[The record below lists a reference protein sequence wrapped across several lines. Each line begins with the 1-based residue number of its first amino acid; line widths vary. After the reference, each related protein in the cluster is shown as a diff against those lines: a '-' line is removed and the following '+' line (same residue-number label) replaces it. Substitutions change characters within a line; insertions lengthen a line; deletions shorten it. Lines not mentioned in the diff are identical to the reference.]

1 MTVFKRSIGILLFVF
16 ASMQSVQ
23 AALTIQITEGTDG
36 ALPIAVVPFV
46 LDPGTVAPPEDLSEI
61 IRADLARS
69 GRFKPMP
76 IADLVARPSQGS
88 DVRFS
93 DWRLVGQESLAIGR
107 IRARADGRLEI
118 LFQLFDVFKGQ
129 QLAGYSI
136 PFDVSD
142 TRRVAHRIS
151 DIIYEKLTGQK
162 GAFTTRISY
171 ITALNDAKGARQFKL
186 NIADADGFNEQ
197 TILTSA
203 QPLLSPSWA
212 PDGNRLAY
220 VSFESGKPQVFI
232 QEVFTG
238 KREAITSF
246 PGLNSAPAW
255 SPDGRYLALTLSQT
269 GDAEIFLLELASK
282 KLVRITQHR
291 AIDTEPV
298 WAPDSRSLVFT
309 SDRGGRPQL
318 YKVDIAGLKRA
329 GQPKRLT
336 FEGDYNARAAFS
348 ADGKKL
354 AMVNGNEG
362 RFRIAVM
369 DLETGQLRVLTDTR
383 LDESP
388 SFAPN
393 DSMIIYATEYAGR
406 GVLSAVSVDGR
417 VHQRIEV
424 QTGDVREPA
433 WSPFN

>member
-1 MTVFKRSIGILLFVF
+1 MLRNSLKILLLFAFVHN
-16 ASMQSVQ
+16 AE
-23 AALTIQITEGTDG
+23 AALTIQITEGTEG

-46 LDPGTVAPPEDLSEI
+46 AEPGVIIPGSDLSEV

-76 IADLVARPSQGS
+76 VADLVARPVQGS

-107 IRARADGRLEI
+107 VRKRSDGRMEV

-136 PFDVSD
+136 PFDAAD

-162 GAFTTRISY
+162 GAFTTRIAY
-171 ITALNDAKGARQFKL
+171 ITALNDVAGKKLYKL

-197 TILTSA
+197 TILTSP
-203 QPLLSPSWA
+203 QPLMSPSWSPNA
-212 PDGNRLAY
+212 NQLAY
-220 VSFESGKPQVFI
+220 VSFESGKPQVFS

-238 KREAITSF
+238 KRQALTSF
-246 PGLNSAPAW
+246 RGLNSAPAW
-255 SPDGRYLALTLSQT
+255 SPDGRLLAMTLSKE
-269 GDAEIFLLELASK
+269 GNAEIYLFNPATK
-282 KLVRITQHR
+282 NLVRLTRHR
-291 AIDTEPV
+291 AIDTEPA
-298 WAPDSRSLVFT
+298 WSPDGRSIVFT

-318 YKVDIAGLKRA
+318 YKVNLSGLQRTGA
-329 GQPKRLT
+329 PQRLT

-348 ADGKKL
+348 SDGKKL
-354 AMVNGNEG
+354 AMVHGNKG
-362 RFRIAVM
+362 SFQIAV
-369 DLETGQLRVLTDTR
+369 LEIKTGLLRVLTNTR

-393 DSMIIYATEYAGR
+393 DSMIIYATEHAGR

-417 VHQRIEV
+417 VHQRLEV
-424 QTGDVREPA
+424 KTGDVREPA
-433 WSPFN
+433 WSPYDR